1 MSEHNNSLL
10 LFSLPEDQHC
20 KGHENFT
27 SWEIYMLAHGAPCGL
42 VNYWENKITIPP
54 DPNSTPQTS
63 QSPTA
68 SSTTTATDADLTTP
82 TTATLTTTLTPLH
95 SLTPTFLEYQLH
107 ESIALSLILINLV
120 DIPGTGINPKGKSH
134 EAWAL
139 LKEQYGKP
147 GERTRNMRE
156 CNLDECNING
166 MKVAGEG
173 GHIERMRTLRKL
185 ANSVGMNYNDLRFKT
200 KLIDSFPKLWDV
212 ICLICYSM
220 ASISEVISTLT
231 SHGKQVLH
239 TKTPTAIHSNYTV
252 KALEV
257 SILAL

>member
-156 CNLDECNING
+156 HDLDECRYIDG
-166 MKVAGEG
+166 VKFAGEG
-173 GHIERMRTLRKL
+173 RHIKRMRTLRKL
-185 ANSVGMNYNDLRFKT
+185 ANDVGVNYNDSRFKT
-200 KLIDSFPKLWDV
+200 KLIDSFPKLWDA

-231 SHGKQVLH
+231 SHGK
-239 TKTPTAIHSNYTV
+239 
-252 KALEV
+252 
-257 SILAL
+257 